1 MALASCLFN
10 SEHITLHFNY
20 CFMSHHAQTKSA
32 VPTYDGDDSAG
43 RIFRVA
49 RRLFAEQGFAAV
61 SMRDIAEHAKMSK
74 ANVFHHFK
82 TKADLY
88 KCVLT
93 TCAYEFDEL
102 LNQLEDNT
110 SEIEEVLKHLI
121 HSRLKLQL
129 QDRETGILFVR
140 AILEYHDNVEH
151 RIVSEMIRDRF
162 QRFIRL
168 LTHLRKNSAV
178 KDAIDNRTLALLIFG
193 SHHIYWLMHPHL
205 SNDSHC
211 LPAPEEFSQ
220 QVANILIEGIL
231 GK

>member
-1 MALASCLFN
+1 MSQ
-10 SEHITLHFNY
+10 STRKKITI
-20 CFMSHHAQTKSA
+20 
-32 VPTYDGDDSAG
+32 PPYDGDDSPC

-49 RRLFAEQGFAAV
+49 RKLFAEKGFAAV
-61 SMRDIAEHAKMSK
+61 SMRDIAEQAQMSK

-88 KCVLT
+88 KSILT
-93 TCAYEFDEL
+93 TCALEFDEL
-102 LNQLEDNT
+102 LDQLEQNT
-110 SEIEEVLKHLI
+110 SDIGDVLEHLI

-168 LTHLRKNSAV
+168 LTHLRKNNPV
-178 KDAIDNRTLALLIFG
+178 NQTIDNRTLALLIFG

-205 SNDSHC
+205 SNDSYC
-211 LPAPEEFSQ
+211 LPAPEEFSK
-220 QVANILIEGIL
+220 QVANILIDGIL
-231 GK
+231 VNKN